1 MFGGFMLPYFNEEE
15 MLKPSS
21 IISERNNMPDT
32 IIIMWSFSLFN
43 ALKDQFKCTTL
54 STFKCG
60 VRCPVY
66 GFKYKS
72 HDLACVLLP
81 IGAPVV
87 AGFIEEYIVRGVKRF
102 VCIGSCGSLSTATQ
116 GKIVVPTYAYRDEG
130 TSWHYAPHDTPW
142 IKVKTSTETS
152 AILEALGIPNVSG
165 KVWTN
170 DAFYR
175 ETPSAVKLMKEQGC
189 LAVEMECAATM
200 AVSQYRGASCYQM
213 LFPADLLEGSYW
225 NSGSLGKRSRSMNDK
240 LAQIALDVAVL
251 V

>member
-1 MFGGFMLPYFNEEE
+1 MLPYFDEEE
-15 MLKPSS
+15 LLKPSS

-32 IIIMWSFSLFN
+32 AIIMWSFSLFN
-43 ALKDQFKCTTL
+43 ALKDNLKCTTL

-66 GFKYKS
+66 GFKYKG
-72 HDLACVLLP
+72 HELACVLLP

-102 VCIGSCGSLSTATQ
+102 VCIGTCGSLSTETH
-116 GKIVVPTYAYRDEG
+116 GKIVVPIYAYRDEG
-130 TSWHYAPHDTPW
+130 TSWHYAPHDSPW

-152 AILEALGIPNVSG
+152 ALLESLGVPNVSG
-165 KVWTN
+165 KIWTN

-189 LAVEMECAATM
+189 LAVDMECAATM
-200 AVSQYRGASCYQM
+200 AVAQFRGAACYQM
-213 LFPADLLEGSYW
+213 LFPADLLENSYW
-225 NSGSLGKRSRSMNDK
+225 SSGSLGKRSRSMNEK
-240 LAQIALDVAVL
+240 LAQLALEVAVL
-251 V
+251 A